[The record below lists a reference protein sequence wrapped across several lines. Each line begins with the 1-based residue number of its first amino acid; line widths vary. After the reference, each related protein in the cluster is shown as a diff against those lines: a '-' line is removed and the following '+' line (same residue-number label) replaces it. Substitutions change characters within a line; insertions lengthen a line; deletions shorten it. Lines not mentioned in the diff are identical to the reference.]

1 MMFDPASRYAS
12 VADATVTVTAPD
24 GTSRT
29 VTFKRRRFVPP
40 AGVHT
45 TLVEH
50 TVAQGE
56 RLDNVTARYL
66 GDPTRFWQ
74 VCDANQVLDP
84 AELERAGRIIRIAV
98 QTPGVGAT

>member
-1 MMFDPASRYAS
+1 MFDPTSRYAT
-12 VADATVTVTAPD
+12 VPDATVTVTAPD
-24 GTSRT
+24 GTART

-40 AGVHT
+40 PGDHT

-74 VCDANQVLDP
+74 VCDANQALDP
-84 AELERAGRIIRIAV
+84 AELEQPGRIVLIAV
-98 QTPGVGAT
+98 QTPGAGTT